1 MESAGGGSADRAAEG
16 RGGEGAPPSTESRT
30 AAARTVNREASAS
43 NQTRTFQKKVTKWGK
58 EKGKGNSNNNSTG
71 GKDSPSH
78 GNPVAR
84 KGVSS
89 VLILVGLPGS
99 GKSTFAQKLRSKGW
113 WIISQDALG
122 SRESCLR
129 EFRKALQ
136 RGKNV
141 AVDRCN
147 HTRAQREVWIRE
159 ALSLTSS
166 SERTKIYALC
176 FNTDVR
182 ECRRRVMTR
191 PGHATLSP
199 QEEEEK
205 NVVFRFLRESEE
217 VKNREGFIK
226 IYRRYSKKEEEKG
239 DEGRLLQII
248 LRETSGKQEEGSA
261 NKGVIDCSK
270 SVLLLFDLNGTLI
283 NKTGRHRTIK
293 SRPSLGMLLKLRE
306 FGFTL
311 GIYSSATL
319 KTCTKALKQMVEDM
333 RANGQSKEDEL
344 GVVFRH
350 LLYRDFCELAPGVMG
365 KPWDTVKPLGKYV
378 SDINKCILFDDD
390 EHKVLEGE
398 KFHHVLVPAWDGD
411 EEDDML
417 ECLVESTLR
426 HIESSNESD
435 VRMAAAKVSLDLVEH
450 AESKMGGTGG
460 EASPTSATGLADL
473 TLEAP

>member
-1 MESAGGGSADRAAEG
+1 
-16 RGGEGAPPSTESRT
+16 
-30 AAARTVNREASAS
+30 
-43 NQTRTFQKKVTKWGK
+43 
-58 EKGKGNSNNNSTG
+58 
-71 GKDSPSH
+71 
-78 GNPVAR
+78 
-84 KGVSS
+84 
-89 VLILVGLPGS
+89 LP
-99 GKSTFAQKLRSKGW
+99 
-113 WIISQDALG
+113 
-122 SRESCLR
+122 C
-129 EFRKALQ
+129 
-136 RGKNV
+136 
-141 AVDRCN
+141 RCN

-248 LRETSGKQEEGSA
+248 LRETSGKQYEFRRLTNAKHHQLDSEAKPFVPSSSSGSSREEGSA

-450 AESKMGGTGG
+450 AESKRGGTGG